1 MTTKVQSHQANDG
14 VFKFIARHNNL
25 FGNLEKIRSDSMDTK
40 KILIS
45 LSLSFVILAFVS
57 SSWAGETRIPLEAA
71 KPHPNASGTA
81 YLSGSSLSIHAKG
94 LQPGSVYT
102 VWFVNM
108 KPKKHETGAGTAP
121 YMFKSDSR
129 GYGAYA
135 ATLSESPFGEW
146 QMIMIVLHPNG
157 NPKDMKTIK
166 GALKARIPQTG

>member
-1 MTTKVQSHQANDG
+1 
-14 VFKFIARHNNL
+14 
-25 FGNLEKIRSDSMDTK
+25 MDTK
-40 KILIS
+40 KILIA
-45 LSLSFVILAFVS
+45 LSLGFVILAFIS
-57 SSWAGETRIPLEAA
+57 ASWAGETRIPLEAA

-81 YLSGSSLSIHAKG
+81 YLSGDSLSIHAKG

-121 YMFKSDSR
+121 YMFKTDSR

-135 ATLSESPFGEW
+135 ATLSKSPFGEW

-157 NPKDMKTIK
+157 NPKDMKNMK
-166 GALKARIPQTG
+166 GALKAPIPETG

>member
-1 MTTKVQSHQANDG
+1 
-14 VFKFIARHNNL
+14 
-25 FGNLEKIRSDSMDTK
+25 
-40 KILIS
+40 
-45 LSLSFVILAFVS
+45 
-57 SSWAGETRIPLEAA
+57 
-71 KPHPNASGTA
+71 
-81 YLSGSSLSIHAKG
+81 LSIHAKG

-121 YMFKSDSR
+121 YMFKADSR

-157 NPKDMKTIK
+157 NPKDMKNMK
-166 GALKARIPQTG
+166 GALKAPIPETG